1 MKKTVL
7 LLALSLSF
15 LACSKSEDTINTNT
29 TLPLTFQNIAGNWNF
44 KSVIRANGTVV
55 PYEELGMCP
64 TEKDYINAFFYGR
77 IDTYNYYRDCVTT
90 FNVGCSQYIYDSNNT
105 ILADSF
111 LFGNATITNL
121 TATGFKL
128 VYPEPR
134 PLGFMVD
141 INDAIAIVFERR

>member
-1 MKKTVL
+1 MKKTIILLSVVL
-7 LLALSLSF
+7 LVS
-15 LACSKSEDTINTNT
+15 CSKSDDTPTS
-29 TLPLTFQNIAGNWNF
+29 LPLTFQNLAGNWNF
-44 KSVIRANGTVV
+44 KSIIRANGTVV

-64 TEKDYINAFFYGR
+64 TQKDYINVFFYGR

-90 FNVGCSQYIYDSNNT
+90 FNVGCSEYIYDSNNT
-105 ILADSF
+105 ILTDSF

-121 TATGFKL
+121 TATGFKI